1 MRIFSLLMAA
11 LFCFAARASALP
23 SIPDDALIGLWRFQT
38 KFASPYQGPLVITRA
53 GSRWHTALAD
63 ESADARTQDGQ
74 IRFDFPHHRGRFFA
88 SPGSG
93 SGAIGGFWLQD
104 IGGVSDPN
112 VPEGAVQPLASPLT
126 LTLGKDGAWRGWV
139 RPLDRRFTI
148 YLQVFRDD
156 KGLVGAFRNPQIN
169 SNGGTS
175 QFRVARDGDKI
186 HFSAKPDPNNDEIT
200 HDANILHAPDRLQLD
215 WDDLG
220 HAIEFMRIMPGD
232 ASEFFTRP
240 PGEPSY
246 VYRVPART
254 GDGWQPARAG
264 AVGMDEA
271 ALTKFV
277 QSLVDADPA
286 ARRPQLIHSV
296 LIAYRG
302 KLVLEEYFHGF
313 NRDTPHDIRS
323 AGKTFASVMLGAAMM
338 QHAHIAPGSSIYD
351 IMKSSEPFANADPRK
366 SQITLAQLMTHTSG
380 LACDDNDNRSPGAE
394 GRMQSQNAQPDW
406 WKYTLDLPM
415 AHDPGATY
423 AYCSAGINLIG
434 GALTTVTHTWLPEYF
449 DRTIARPLG
458 FGPYYWNL
466 TPSGEGYLG
475 GGAFIRPRD
484 LLKVGQAYLDGG
496 VWRGRRIVP
505 ASWVK
510 DSTAS
515 RVKVS
520 PATTGL
526 TPEQF
531 ANFYGDA
538 EDAFAW
544 HLASL
549 KTPSHTYAAYGAS
562 GNGGQLLVVVPELD
576 LAVVFTG
583 GNYGQGGIWNKWRD
597 QMIPD
602 QIIPAIMRRAQ

>member
-1 MRIFSLLMAA
+1 MRIFSLSMAA
-11 LFCFAARASALP
+11 LFCFVVGAFALP
-23 SIPDDALIGLWRFQT
+23 PTPDDASIGLWRFQT
-38 KFASPYQGPLVITRA
+38 KFASPYQGTLVVTRTGA
-53 GSRWHTALAD
+53 RWHAALAD
-63 ESADARTQDGQ
+63 ESADARAQDGQ
-74 IRFDFPHHRGRFFA
+74 ICFDFPQRRARFLA
-88 SPGSG
+88 SPSK
-93 SGAIGGFWLQD
+93 AIGAMPGFWVQD
-104 IGGVSDPN
+104 IGGALDPN
-112 VPEGAVQPLASPLT
+112 VPDGAVQPVASPLS
-126 LTLGKDGAWRGWV
+126 LTRGKDGAWHGRV
-139 RPLDRRFTI
+139 RPLDRTFTI
-148 YLQVFRDD
+148 YLQVSRDD

-175 QFRVARDGDKI
+175 QFRIASDGDEL

-200 HDANILHAPDRLQLD
+200 HDANMLHAPDRLQLD

-220 HAIEFMRIMPGD
+220 HRIEFTRIAPGE
-232 ASEFFTRP
+232 APEFFTRP
-240 PGEPSY
+240 AGESPY
-246 VYRVPART
+246 VYRVPARI

-264 AVGMDEA
+264 SVGMDEA

-277 QSLVDADPA
+277 QGLVDADPA

-313 NRDTPHDIRS
+313 DRDIPHDIRS

-338 QHAHIAPGSSIYD
+338 QHAAISPGSRIYE
-351 IMKSSEPFANADPRK
+351 IMKNSEPFANPDPRK

-380 LACDDNDNRSPGAE
+380 LACDDNNNHSPGGE

-415 AHDPGATY
+415 ARDPGATY

-434 GALTTVTHTWLPEYF
+434 GALTAVTRTWLPEYF
-449 DRTIARPLG
+449 DRTVAQPLG
-458 FGPYYWNL
+458 FGLYYWNL
-466 TPSGEGYLG
+466 MPSGEGYLG

-531 ANFYGDA
+531 ANFYGEA

-544 HLASL
+544 HLAML
-549 KTPSHTYAAYGAS
+549 KTPTHSYVAYGAS
-562 GNGGQLLVVVPELD
+562 GNGGQLLIVVPELD

-597 QMIPD
+597 QMIPE
-602 QIIPAIMRRAQ
+602 QIIPAINRRAQ